1 MQDNQQIAEEK
12 NNETHKLAKEITEEQ
27 INLSKYDGKEHR
39 SEAKQAEMN
48 KQLYDLVEYVKWI
61 TNETTELRKRL
72 RKAEKIIND
81 LRKSG
86 EASVDTMINT
96 LL

>member
-1 MQDNQQIAEEK
+1 M
-12 NNETHKLAKEITEEQ
+12 NE
-27 INLSKYDGKEHR
+27 
-39 SEAKQAEMN
+39 
-48 KQLYDLVEYVKWI
+48 QLYDLVEYVKWI

-72 RKAEKIIND
+72 RKAEKIINE

-96 LL
+96 LLSLKKKQDMLEAEAEAYRDDIKTKEAIMKEKETEKGDLQSAIEDE